1 MGYWDYGDYAEMSA
15 GHYLVVVVV
24 LVIAL
29 RSPALLP
36 PLGSELLR
44 RGRSF
49 LSPSCLQ
56 DYYSV
61 WDRTAPR

>member
-1 MGYWDYGDYAEMSA
+1 MSA
-15 GHYLVVVVV
+15 GHYVVVGVV

-44 RGRSF
+44 RGRSV
-49 LSPSCLQ
+49 LSLRVS
-56 DYYSV
+56 
-61 WDRTAPR
+61 RTITVSGIEQPRGEY